1 MTSNVEKLE
10 SELKKA
16 QSELE
21 KAQKEYEALCCGFVI
36 DEDSSQAQTLQDQL
50 LSVRNKISDKKTQ
63 IKKSQLRLA
72 QKIAKKTLKTN

>member
-63 IKKSQLRLA
+63 IKKSQLR
-72 QKIAKKTLKTN
+72 